1 MSDPVPPT
9 MPPASAGGPPPPEVP
24 PTLPGFPTIA
34 SANAGVDPSPTPR
47 SAPASRFFGRYTLI
61 DEVGRGGMG
70 VVWKAWDNQL
80 KRVVALKQIL
90 PGSTTSWEDVERFLR
105 EARLAA
111 RLRHPHIV
119 SVYDAGA
126 FEGQSYYT
134 ADFIEGRPLSDLM
147 RRQLAPHDVARWIQS
162 IAEALAYAHVQ
173 GVVHRDV
180 KPGNILVA
188 ADQQADLASGHA
200 WLTDF
205 GLAKQLR
212 VAGEE
217 LQAELTMKG
226 AVLGT
231 PHYMSPEQA
240 SGDGEVGPAGDQFS
254 LAVVMYECLT
264 GRRPFDGRTPFEVAC
279 EVMSKEPATPRSVR
293 PQIHPDL
300 ETICLRCLEKRPERR
315 YPSMEE
321 VAKDLERYLRGDA
334 IQARPVS
341 TIVRFAR
348 RVTEHRAAI
357 LATLTAVLVL
367 GIATYAVVQRVAR
380 GKDLEAALSEG
391 REAKAKGKAPEAR
404 AAFDRARRL
413 DEECAEAQE
422 GVAWADAEQARAGTE
437 ARRQQ
442 EGLRKSS
449 LVANV
454 VSRWL
459 TLKDVL
465 IQIQRVAMD
474 PTNDTEARKTRTA
487 PLWADV
493 EAFMKSTPDD
503 PTSQATMLALAGWAK
518 VLSGDKASGFAWMD
532 QARSL
537 DPDVPY
543 GATMKATSRLFD
555 FMHADLRRFQD
566 ETGEGAMAQ
575 FVKARERM
583 HEEVDPLLAEVHR
596 ACVWGGELAGQVET
610 MIQIA
615 DAMATGKLSEAD
627 ELIAGVQVIPG
638 MQPMA
643 GYLSRLRGDIHS
655 RNGDAKGALAHYT
668 EAIHANPYIPGVQS
682 DRAWVRYGMGDRKGA
697 IVDFTESLRLR
708 PGDLQTLMGRA
719 RARGEEGDGAGE
731 LEDYDAAVRLA
742 PELAAARY
750 QRGSARLRQG
760 NAKGAVEDLESV
772 VARTSRDG
780 SAWLLLAAARQATG
794 DYAGAIAACDA
805 AIGLESTNAAA
816 FQSRG
821 YAKKQKGEIDAAI
834 ADFDR
839 ALELKPAYP
848 EALNNRGRAKYAKDD
863 FDGAIEDYTEAIRL
877 KPDHVEAIGN
887 RGRAKERKGDL
898 EGALV
903 DYDLALATAPA
914 DWPHRALLE
923 KLRAEAMQKK

>member
-9 MPPASAGGPPPPEVP
+9 MPPAPAGGPPPPEAT
-24 PTLPGFPTIA
+24 PTL
-34 SANAGVDPSPTPR
+34 AGVDPSPTPR
-47 SAPASRFFGRYTLI
+47 TAPASRFFGRYTLL
-61 DEVGRGGMG
+61 DEIGRGGMG

-90 PGSTTSWEDVERFLR
+90 PGSTTSWEDLERFLR

-147 RRQLAPHDVARWIQS
+147 RRPLAPHDVARWIQG
-162 IAEALAYAHVQ
+162 IAEALAYAHAQ
-173 GVVHRDV
+173 DVVHRDV

-188 ADQQADLASGHA
+188 ADGHA

-212 VAGEE
+212 PGAQEM
-217 LQAELTMKG
+217 QAELTMKG

-254 LAVVMYECLT
+254 LAVVLYEALT

-279 EVMSKEPATPRSVR
+279 EVMSREPATPRSVR

-315 YPSMEE
+315 YLSMQE
-321 VAKDLERYLRGDA
+321 VAKDLERYLNGDA

-341 TIVRFAR
+341 TIMRLAR
-348 RVTEHRAAI
+348 KVKEHRAAI
-357 LATLTAVLVL
+357 LATFAAVLVL
-367 GIATYAVVQRVAR
+367 GIATNAVVLRLR
-380 GKDLEAALSEG
+380 KGKDIASALSEG
-391 REAKAKGKAPEAR
+391 RDAKAKGMVPQAR
-404 AAFDRARRL
+404 AAFDRAAQL
-413 DEECAEAQE
+413 DDECAEARE
-422 GVAWADAEQARAGTE
+422 GIAWADAELDRAGTE
-437 ARRQQ
+437 ALRQQ

-449 LVANV
+449 PVASV

-465 IQIQRVAMD
+465 IQIQRVALD
-474 PTNDTEARKTRTA
+474 PTIDAEAKKARTA
-487 PLWADV
+487 PLWSDV
-493 EAFMKSTPDD
+493 DAFMKKTPGD

-518 VLSGDKASGFAWMD
+518 VLSGDKAVGIAWMD
-532 QARSL
+532 EARAL

-555 FMHADLRRFQD
+555 FMHTDLRRLQD
-566 ETGEGAMAQ
+566 EGGEGAMAE
-575 FVKARERM
+575 FVKARARM
-583 HEEVDPLLAEVHR
+583 HDEVDPLLAEVHR
-596 ACVWGGELAGQVET
+596 ASVWGTDLAVQVET
-610 MIQIA
+610 MIRIT
-615 DAMATGKLSEAD
+615 DAMATGKLTEAD
-627 ELIAGVQVIPG
+627 DLIAQVQVIPG

-643 GYLSRLRGDIHS
+643 GSLSRLRGDIHV
-655 RNGDAKGALAHYT
+655 RNGDAKGALSHYT
-668 EAIHANPYIPGVQS
+668 EAIQANPYIPGVQS
-682 DRAWVRYGMGDRKGA
+682 DRAWVRHGMGDRKGA
-697 IVDFTESLRLR
+697 IADFTESLRLR

-719 RARGEEGDGAGE
+719 RARGEEGDAAGE
-731 LEDYDAAVRLA
+731 LEDCDAAVRLA
-742 PELAAARY
+742 PELTAARY
-750 QRGSARLRQG
+750 QRGVARLRQKDA
-760 NAKGAVEDLESV
+760 NGAVADLESV
-772 VARTSRDG
+772 VAETSRDVQ
-780 SAWLLLAAARQATG
+780 AWLQLAAARQALG
-794 DYAGAIAACDA
+794 DHAGAIAACDA
-805 AIGLESTNAAA
+805 LIAFEPKNAAA

-821 YAKKQKGEIDAAI
+821 FARKQKGEIDAAI

-839 ALELKPAYP
+839 AIELKPAYP

-863 FDGAIEDYTEAIRL
+863 FDGAIADYSEAIRL
-877 KPDHVEAIGN
+877 KPDHVEGIGN

-898 EGALV
+898 AGALE
-903 DYDLALATAPA
+903 DYDLALKLAPA

-923 KLRAEAMQKK
+923 KLRAEALQKR